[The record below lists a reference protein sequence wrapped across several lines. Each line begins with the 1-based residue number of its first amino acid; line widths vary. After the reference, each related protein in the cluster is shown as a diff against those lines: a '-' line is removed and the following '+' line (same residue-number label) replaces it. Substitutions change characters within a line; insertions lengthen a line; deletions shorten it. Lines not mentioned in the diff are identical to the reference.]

1 MRNICSREELVS
13 FPEMKE
19 SYKLEYAGYTP
30 DATAIILLEPLI
42 KDTKIVIVMGTWCS
56 DSRLYVPHFYKI
68 MDIAGVP
75 PENIT
80 LICVDAEKKAD
91 EGLIEDLNIE
101 QVPTFIFTINNK
113 ETGRIIESPETTLE
127 RDMVNILGK

>member
-19 SYKLEYAGYTP
+19 SYELEYAGYTP
-30 DATAIILLEPLI
+30 DKAAITLLKPLI
-42 KDTKIVIVMGTWCS
+42 KGTKIIIVMGTWCS
-56 DSRLYVPHFYKI
+56 DSRLHVPHFYKVL
-68 MDIAGVP
+68 DAAGVT

-91 EGLIEDLNIE
+91 EGLIEDLTIE

-113 ETGRIIESPETTLE
+113 ETGRITESPETTLE